1 MLEPADNRKAV
12 LKNYFLFPIL
22 DSVHLS
28 IACSA
33 REFCLKAAS
42 AWTDTGRAGQGMTL
56 AALRARQVSSG
67 D

>member
-1 MLEPADNRKAV
+1 MLDPADNGKAV

-22 DSVHLS
+22 DSAHLS

-42 AWTDTGRAGQGMTL
+42 AWPGAGRAGQGMTL
-56 AALRARQVSSG
+56 AAPRAQQVSSG